1 MFNLDDIINENNE
14 DHDLKWSYIPDHPYT
29 MLIVGDSGSGDTN
42 ALLNLMKEQDS
53 DSLIDKIYLYAKDLN
68 ELKYQFL
75 IKKRENTWIKRSNDL
90 KAFIEYSQCM
100 DGVYNNIDYY
110 NPSRKIKV
118 LTVFDDM
125 IPDTKTN
132 KRF

>member
-1 MFNLDDIINENNE
+1 M
-14 DHDLKWSYIPDHPYT
+14 
-29 MLIVGDSGSGDTN
+29 
-42 ALLNLMKEQDS
+42 
-53 DSLIDKIYLYAKDLN
+53 YAKDLN

-75 IKKRENTWIKRSNDL
+75 IKNRENTWIKRSNDL

-110 NPSRKIKV
+110 NLSRKRKV